1 MIEFILDI
9 INAVLYWLER
19 YSVLLTIAVPDNK
32 NPLLKL
38 FND

>member
-1 MIEFILDI
+1 VEFIIDI
-9 INAVLYWLER
+9 IDAVLYWLEG
-19 YSVLLTIAVPDNK
+19 YSVLLTIAIPENK

>member
-1 MIEFILDI
+1 MEFIIDI
-9 INAVLYWLER
+9 IDAVLYWLEGH
-19 YSVLLTIAVPDNK
+19 SVLLTIAIPENK